1 MPPSLHRSNL
11 GEADDVGFLAAV
23 IDSNPDGI
31 AVLDWQGRVVFF
43 NHRYAELWGF
53 EPDRLA
59 GMTPEE
65 RLAWQLPQ
73 LAQPEVDLGQFDVRI
88 ASLGQSRCD
97 LFQLKDGR
105 WIERRSYDHLLKGKK
120 AGLIIHLRDVT
131 ADHES
136 TLAAEHQRELM
147 HAMMDS
153 VPDQIFFKDT
163 QNRFIRINPTLAA
176 RYGLTDPAL
185 AVGKSDADF
194 YAPDVAAKFAAVEN
208 EIMRTGLPILN
219 VLDHEIWADGKE
231 TWNVV
236 SKMPLRDPKG
246 LIIGTYG
253 IAHDITEHKRTE
265 ALIWQQANYDA
276 LTGLPNR
283 RLLHDRWMQAV
294 KNQQRGGQGLAL
306 LMIDLDHFK
315 DVNDSLGHARGDDL
329 LTEAAQRI
337 SNCLRASDT
346 VARLGGDEFAVI
358 LTDLGL
364 PAHAGEVAQ
373 KIVDS
378 MSQPFALG
386 ADQVFVSASVGVTY
400 SAEAPDQIDELF
412 KQADQSMYVAK
423 AQGRNGYV
431 FYTPDLQ
438 LHPQTRLQITSDLHV
453 ALAKNQLFLV
463 YQPIV
468 DLTTGEI
475 TKAEALLRWQHPK
488 RGLISPTEFIPL
500 AESSG
505 LIVEIGEWVFRQA
518 AKQVSEWRT
527 NLSPQIQIAVNKS
540 PLQFHNRNASP
551 QHWMDHLRE
560 LGVSGDAIVVEIT
573 EGLLLDASTQVQEQ
587 LVAMRD
593 TGMKVSLDDFGT
605 GYSSLSYLQR
615 YDIDFIKI
623 DQSFVRDLH
632 ADSRNMALCKAIIS
646 MAHALGM
653 KVVAE
658 GVETPEQRDLL
669 TQAGCDYGQ
678 GYLFSRPLS
687 VSAME
692 VLLQAA
698 PKNP

>member
-1 MPPSLHRSNL
+1 
-11 GEADDVGFLAAV
+11 
-23 IDSNPDGI
+23 
-31 AVLDWQGRVVFF
+31 
-43 NHRYAELWGF
+43 
-53 EPDRLA
+53 
-59 GMTPEE
+59 
-65 RLAWQLPQ
+65 
-73 LAQPEVDLGQFDVRI
+73 
-88 ASLGQSRCD
+88 
-97 LFQLKDGR
+97 
-105 WIERRSYDHLLKGKK
+105 
-120 AGLIIHLRDVT
+120 
-131 ADHES
+131 
-136 TLAAEHQRELM
+136 
-147 HAMMDS
+147 
-153 VPDQIFFKDT
+153 
-163 QNRFIRINPTLAA
+163 
-176 RYGLTDPAL
+176 
-185 AVGKSDADF
+185 
-194 YAPDVAAKFAAVEN
+194 
-208 EIMRTGLPILN
+208 
-219 VLDHEIWADGKE
+219 
-231 TWNVV
+231 
-236 SKMPLRDPKG
+236 
-246 LIIGTYG
+246 
-253 IAHDITEHKRTE
+253 
-265 ALIWQQANYDA
+265 
-276 LTGLPNR
+276 
-283 RLLHDRWMQAV
+283 
-294 KNQQRGGQGLAL
+294 
-306 LMIDLDHFK
+306 
-315 DVNDSLGHARGDDL
+315 
-329 LTEAAQRI
+329 
-337 SNCLRASDT
+337 
-346 VARLGGDEFAVI
+346 
-358 LTDLGL
+358 
-364 PAHAGEVAQ
+364 
-373 KIVDS
+373 
-378 MSQPFALG
+378 LG

-505 LIVEIGEWVFRQA
+505 IIVEIGEWVFRQA

-527 NLSPQIQIAVNKS
+527 NFSPQIQIAVNKS